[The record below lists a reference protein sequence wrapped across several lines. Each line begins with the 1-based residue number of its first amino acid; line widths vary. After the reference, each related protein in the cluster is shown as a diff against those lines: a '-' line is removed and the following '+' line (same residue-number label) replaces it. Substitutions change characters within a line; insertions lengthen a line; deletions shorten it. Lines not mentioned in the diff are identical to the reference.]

1 MAVDPGSTSFTL
13 DEARALMPT
22 VRSLGDQIVA
32 VRAELTMATRNHP
45 PAPLAEAKGLE
56 ARLSDLLDQL
66 VTLGLQVKGW
76 APLLV
81 DFPSIVESDDGRR
94 HEVLLC
100 WLEGERE
107 LAWFH
112 DPAHGIAGRRPI
124 TELRA

>member
-1 MAVDPGSTSFTL
+1 VSAEPGSPTFTI
-13 DEARALMPT
+13 DEARAMLPT
-22 VRSLGDQIVA
+22 VRSIGDQIVS
-32 VRAELTMATRNHP
+32 VRAQLTIATRDEP
-45 PAPLAEAKGLE
+45 PAPLADAKALE

-66 VTLGLQVKGW
+66 GRLGVQVKGW

-81 DFPSIVESDDGRR
+81 DFPAAVTTDHGER
-94 HEVLLC
+94 EVLLC

-124 TELRA
+124 SDLPR